1 MKTLRLK
8 FYALTD
14 EQVRIIRESLI
25 MGNKLSFTEWQEI
38 NSALKY
44 PSVGMQTVIEEN
56 LQLRNRIQALE
67 LKLETLTGEKGL

>member
-1 MKTLRLK
+1 MKTLKLK

-25 MGNKLSFTEWQEI
+25 IGSNLSFTDWQDI

-44 PSVGMQTVIEEN
+44 PSVGMQIVMEEN

-67 LKLETLTGEKGL
+67 LKLLTLSKET